1 MSSFNN
7 RRVVITGA
15 GLITA
20 VGNSVSVTWDNVL
33 SGVSGGNTITAF
45 DPSELAVR
53 FAAEV
58 KDFDPTDVLDRKEA
72 KRTDRFTQLALAGT
86 VEAMENAGFGDKAPD
101 VSPELFG
108 VVTGSGIGG
117 IGTLE
122 QQHRIYLERGPAR
135 VSPFFVP
142 MFIADMAPGLISMKY
157 GAKGPNYSTQS
168 ACASSAHA
176 IGNALKLIQRGVADV
191 MVSGGAESSVTPLTM
206 AGFAAMKAI
215 SFRNESPETAS
226 RPFDAGRDGF
236 VLGEGCGMVVME
248 ELEFARSRGA
258 PIMAEIVG
266 YGMTADA
273 HHMTAPAPEGEGAQR
288 AMRLALEDAGI
299 EPGEVEYI
307 NAHGTSTPLNDLSET
322 QAIKKLFGDHAEKLV
337 ISSTKSMTGHT
348 LGAAGGVEAVICAL
362 TLMEGK
368 IAPTINFSDADPNC
382 DLDYTFNEMVEQP
395 VRVALSNSFGFG
407 GHNVCLAI
415 KRWDG

>member
-1 MSSFNN
+1 MSSEK
-7 RRVVITGA
+7 RRVVLTGA

-20 VGNSVSVTWDNVL
+20 VGNDVASNWKNLL
-33 SGVSGGNTITAF
+33 SGVSGGATITAF
-45 DPSELAVR
+45 DPTDQPVR

-58 KDFDPTDVLDRKEA
+58 KGFDPASVLDRKEV

-86 VEAMENAGFGDKAPD
+86 VEALLRAGYGDKAPA
-101 VSPELFG
+101 VPPERFG

-122 QQHRIYLERGPAR
+122 QQHRVYLDRGPDR

-176 IGNALKLIQRGVADV
+176 IGNAFKLIQRGIADV
-191 MVSGGAESSVTPLTM
+191 IISGGAESSVTPLTM
-206 AGFAAMKAI
+206 AGFAAMKAL
-215 SFRNESPETAS
+215 SFRNDSPETAS

-236 VLGEGCGMVVME
+236 VLGEGCGMVVLE
-248 ELEFARSRGA
+248 EMEFAVSRGA
-258 PIMAEIVG
+258 PIIGEIVG

-288 AMRLALEDAGI
+288 AMRLALEDAGA
-299 EPGEVEYI
+299 EPANVDYI

-322 QAIKKLFGDHAEKLV
+322 QAIKKVFGEHAYNIIV
-337 ISSTKSMTGHT
+337 SSTKSMTGHT
-348 LGAAGGVEAVICAL
+348 LGAAGGVESVICAL
-362 TLMEGK
+362 ALKEGK
-368 IAPTINFSDADPNC
+368 IPPTINFSEADPDC
-382 DLDYTFNEMVEQP
+382 DLSYSFNEVTERPLKM
-395 VRVALSNSFGFG
+395 ALSNSFGFG

-415 KRWDG
+415 RRWDG